1 MNINFASQG
10 AVNISIFNFQDIM
23 NLKYAFKPNL
33 GFKIIEITLLPKQ
46 NSSAIQTNIMQP
58 EFSIKASENLGQ
70 LFYEVSLLKVL
81 PFF

>member
-23 NLKYAFKPNL
+23 NSKYALKPNL

-46 NSSAIQTNIMQP
+46 NSSAIQINIM
-58 EFSIKASENLGQ
+58 
-70 LFYEVSLLKVL
+70 
-81 PFF
+81 